1 MNIFAMLW
9 ASLSLVFIAIEI
21 GHPSFL
27 FFLSLSFGSLVA
39 ALAAY
44 YHYVFVK
51 QMTIFFIATFC
62 ALWLLKKILKK
73 MHGFSHHTNVYA
85 LVGKEALVT
94 APISLDAPGYVKI
107 QGQLWL
113 ARSLHASLPLHS
125 KVKIVEVRGAHVIV
139 EPHN

>member
-9 ASLSLVFIAIEI
+9 ASLSLVFIALEI
-21 GHPSFL
+21 GHPSLL
-27 FFLSLSFGSLVA
+27 FFLSLSFGSLAA

-44 YHYVFVK
+44 YHYVFVN
-51 QMTIFFIATFC
+51 QMTIFFIATSC

-73 MHGFSHHTNVYA
+73 MHGSSHHTNVYA

-94 APISLDAPGYVKI
+94 VPIHLDEPGYVKV

-113 ARSLHASLPLHS
+113 ARSLRDSLPLHS